1 MQDENTLPSASVW
14 RRSAAALAL
23 CCYLFAAT
31 LGAIWHNAAMAG
43 MIGPAGVTAGE
54 GGGHEHAAAAHDH
67 ESEDGHGEQAPA
79 PAGAPCAQNCILCQ
93 SCSPSAVLAA
103 PMHSGEA
110 IAVAYAVS
118 WAMPAQPL
126 PAGHIGALPSE
137 PPRV

>member
-1 MQDENTLPSASVW
+1 MQGENTLPSPSMW

-31 LGAIWHNAAMAG
+31 LGAISHNAAMAG
-43 MIGPAGVTAGE
+43 MIGPAGIAIGE
-54 GGGHEHAAAAHDH
+54 SGGHNHAAAAHDH
-67 ESEDGHGEQAPA
+67 DHEDGHGEQAPA
-79 PAGAPCAQNCILCQ
+79 PAMGPCAQNCILCQ

-110 IAVAYAVS
+110 VAFAYAVS
-118 WAMPAQPL
+118 YAMPAQPL
-126 PAGHIGALPSE
+126 PAGHIGTLPSE